1 MKTIKLIAL
10 ALIVLTF
17 SYCSE
22 QNEIFETQTKDLTK
36 AQLEI
41 VKRIGIQNIISFDAV
56 KGQIQARSIYPSEPL
71 CQSLSYVNSEEGGW
85 VIYEWAGNYYYG
97 FIADGRYVEVVVRED
112 FAKSFCKRPKYT
124 I

>member
-1 MKTIKLIAL
+1 MRTIKLIAL

-17 SYCSE
+17 SYCTE
-22 QNEIFETQTKDLTK
+22 QNEILEQQDLTK

-56 KGQIQARSIYPSEPL
+56 KGQLQERSIYPSEPL

-85 VIYEWAGNYYYG
+85 VVYEWAGNYYYG

-112 FAKSFCKRPKYT
+112 FAKSFCKRPKMT
-124 I
+124 L